1 MGTRI
6 DDVYYCQMDRTTEL
20 SNKMSNRNIPSKQL
34 RPIYFSRAPFNSRGI
49 VFPMLDCTK
58 RTKVKKAKF
67 PPYDQKTTFNP
78 GYRGSYDGY
87 ANNVDIESKL
97 HNSFFPLLKCAQSKF
112 IPSSKSDLFSAHYL
126 VMNSNPVNMTNNL
139 LFKKEVF
146 SPFNPNKCNLG
157 YKVFNNDIRLQTTNI
172 NLRGNKV

>member
-87 ANNVDIESKL
+87 ANNANKAIAYCESL
-97 HNSFFPLLKCAQSKF
+97 G
-112 IPSSKSDLFSAHYL
+112 KSTFQTKWSDALDASEPEPELDDEEEVETPPESA
-126 VMNSNPVNMTNNL
+126 PETA
-139 LFKKEVF
+139 
-146 SPFNPNKCNLG
+146 
-157 YKVFNNDIRLQTTNI
+157 
-172 NLRGNKV
+172 